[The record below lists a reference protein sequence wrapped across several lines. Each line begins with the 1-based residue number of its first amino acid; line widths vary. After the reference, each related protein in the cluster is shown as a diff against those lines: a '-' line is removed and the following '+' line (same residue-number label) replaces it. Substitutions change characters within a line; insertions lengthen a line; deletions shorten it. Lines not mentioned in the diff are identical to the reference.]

1 LNMNT
6 SFVTSKDGT
15 TIGYRQMG
23 QGPGLIIVCG
33 TMESSLSHS
42 QLAEALADRFTVY
55 LPDRRGRG
63 LSGPYG
69 KDHMIQK
76 DVEDLEAVLAKTGA
90 HFVFGISAG
99 ALICLQAALHLS
111 SIHKAALFDP
121 PLIINGSVSGDFMAR
136 YDKEIADGD
145 LVSALV
151 TAMLG
156 GQMGPPIFNSVPRWL
171 LKMLTKMMMTGDEKN
186 AKKDDV
192 TMRMLAPTIHY
203 DFNLSF
209 ELENKHECFKAIDAE
224 ILLLGASKS
233 PPYFKT
239 ALDTLTKILPHA
251 KRIEFAGLHH
261 GASGNTNRGGK
272 PKQVAHELLN
282 FFKTAI

>member
-15 TIGYRQMG
+15 TIGYRQIG

-33 TMESSLSHS
+33 TMESSLSHI
-42 QLAEALADRFTVY
+42 QLAEALSDCFTVY

-63 LSGPYG
+63 LSGPYR

-76 DVEDLEAVLAKTGA
+76 DVEDLEAVLSNTGA
-90 HFVFGISAG
+90 HFVFGVSAG

-121 PLIINGSVSGDFMAR
+121 PLVINGSVSGDFMAR
-136 YDKEIADGD
+136 YDKEIADGE

-156 GQMGPPIFNSVPRWL
+156 GQMGPSIFNSVPRWL

-209 ELENKHECFKAIDAE
+209 ELEDKHECFRAIDSE

-233 PPYFKT
+233 PPYFKI

-272 PKQVAHELLN
+272 PEQVANELLR
-282 FFKTAI
+282 FFKTAT

>member
-1 LNMNT
+1 MNIDT
-6 SFVTSKDGT
+6 HFVSSKDGT

-23 QGPGLIIVCG
+23 QGPGLLIVHG

-42 QLAEALADRFTVY
+42 QLAEVLADNFTVY

-63 LSGPYG
+63 LSGPYR
-69 KDHMIQK
+69 KDHKIQK
-76 DVEDLEAVLAKTGA
+76 DVEDLKAVLSSTGA
-90 HFVFGISAG
+90 NFVFGISAG
-99 ALICLQAALHLS
+99 ALICLQAALNS
-111 SIHKAALFDP
+111 SNIHKAALFDP

-156 GQMGPPIFNSVPRWL
+156 GQMGPPVFNSVPRWL

-186 AKKDDV
+186 TKNDDV
-192 TMRMLAPTIHY
+192 TIRKLAPTIHY

-209 ELENKHECFKAIDAE
+209 ELEDKHECFRAIDAE
-224 ILLLGASKS
+224 VLLLGASKS
-233 PPYFKT
+233 PNYFKI
-239 ALDTLTKILPHA
+239 ALDTLTQILPHA
-251 KRIEFAGLHH
+251 KRIEFAGLNH
-261 GASGNTNRGGK
+261 GATGNTNRGGK
-272 PKQVAHELLN
+272 PERVAQELLR
-282 FFKTAI
+282 FFKTGI

>member
-1 LNMNT
+1 LNNDT

-15 TIGYRQMG
+15 TIGYRQLG
-23 QGPGLIIVCG
+23 HGPGLIIVHG

-42 QLAEALADRFTVY
+42 QLAEALADSFTVY

-63 LSGPYG
+63 ISGPYR
-69 KDHMIQK
+69 KDHIIQK
-76 DVEDLEAVLAKTGA
+76 DVEDLEAILSKTGA

-99 ALICLQAALHLS
+99 ALICLQAALHLP
-111 SIHKAALFDP
+111 SIHKAAIFDP
-121 PLIINGSVSGDFMAR
+121 PLIINRSVSGDFMAR
-136 YDKEIADGD
+136 YDKEIEGGD
-145 LVSALV
+145 LVSAMV

-171 LKMLTKMMMTGDEKN
+171 LKMLTKMMMTDEEKK

-192 TMRMLAPTIHY
+192 TMRMLAPTIHN

-209 ELENKHECFKAIDAE
+209 ELEDKHEYYRAIDAE

-233 PPYFKT
+233 PPYFKI
-239 ALDTLTKILPHA
+239 ALDALTKIIPHA

-261 GASGNTNRGGK
+261 GASGNSNRGGK
-272 PKQVAHELLN
+272 PEQVAHELLR
-282 FFKTAI
+282 FFNTTT

>member
-15 TIGYRQMG
+15 TIGYRQIG
-23 QGPGLIIVCG
+23 KGPGLIIVCG

-42 QLAEALADRFTVY
+42 QLAEALADSFTVY

-63 LSGPYG
+63 LSGPYR
-69 KDHMIQK
+69 KDHMIQN
-76 DVEDLEAVLAKTGA
+76 DVEDLEAVLSKTGA
-90 HFVFGISAG
+90 HFVFGVSAG
-99 ALICLQAALHLS
+99 ALICLQAALNLS

-121 PLIINGSVSGDFMAR
+121 PLIINGSVSGEFMAR
-136 YDKEIADGD
+136 YDKEMADGD

-203 DFNLSF
+203 DFNLSY
-209 ELENKHECFKAIDAE
+209 ELEDKHECFRAIDAE

-233 PPYFKT
+233 PPYFKI
-239 ALDTLTKILPHA
+239 ALDALTKILPDA
-251 KRIEFAGLHH
+251 KRIEFAGLNH

-272 PKQVAHELLN
+272 PKQVAHELLR
-282 FFKTAI
+282 FFKTAT